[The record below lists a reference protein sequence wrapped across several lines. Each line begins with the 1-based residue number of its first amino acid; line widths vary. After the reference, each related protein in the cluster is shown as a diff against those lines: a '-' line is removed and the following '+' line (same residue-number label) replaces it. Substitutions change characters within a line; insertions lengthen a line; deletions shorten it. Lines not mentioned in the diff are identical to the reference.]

1 MGTDS
6 MSTEEARIYQP
17 SEIQTYDPNPH
28 RALNP
33 QDLAG
38 LGALMATTGMT
49 RLQAQALVA
58 KVQQTAAQTA
68 LLLAP
73 EILEEVRKIQEAR
86 INEIYQRIMLLPSAL
101 NVYVRR
107 DRVLQIVQDI
117 GTRVPRQ

>member
-1 MGTDS
+1 MRADS
-6 MSTEEARIYQP
+6 RQSA
-17 SEIQTYDPNPH
+17 
-28 RALNP
+28 
-33 QDLAG
+33 
-38 LGALMATTGMT
+38 
-49 RLQAQALVA
+49 
-58 KVQQTAAQTA
+58 AAQTA

>member
-1 MGTDS
+1 MT
-6 MSTEEARIYQP
+6 TEESRLIHP
-17 SEIQTYDPNPH
+17 TSIETYDPNPTP
-28 RALNP
+28 ALNP
-33 QDLAG
+33 QDLAA
-38 LGALMATTGMT
+38 LGSLMATSGMT
-49 RLQAQALVA
+49 TLQSRALVA

-86 INEIYQRIMLLPSAL
+86 INEIYQRIMILPSVM